1 MEIVLVETNIRY
13 TAVGA
18 FVIIFVLAIVFS
30 VIWLSS
36 GFSFNHYKI
45 YKVYMQESVSGLNVQ
60 SPVEYNGVDVG
71 SVRSIELDQ
80 KNPQLV
86 ELLLDIKDTTPIT
99 VGTVATLQTRGV
111 TGITF
116 MALKD
121 KSDNLTPLMVHKGDK
136 YPIIKTAP
144 SLFTRL
150 DTALNKLTDN
160 LHDVSVAIQKLL
172 DKQNL
177 KSIKETLI
185 NLRRVSHTLAIND
198 KKMTKILTNMS
209 KASEELAP
217 MMTST
222 TGTMRMLQMQTLPAT
237 YQVMENMNKITR
249 SFSELA
255 SELQQNPSVLIRGID
270 RQSTGPGDK

>member
-1 MEIVLVETNIRY
+1 METNVQY

-18 FVIIFVLAIVFS
+18 FVIVFIGAIVLS
-30 VIWLSS
+30 IIWLSS
-36 GFSFNHYKI
+36 GFSFNHYKV

-71 SVRSIELDQ
+71 NVKSIELDQ

-116 MALKD
+116 LALKD
-121 KSDNLTPLMVHKGDK
+121 RSDNLTPLKAHKGDP

-172 DKQNL
+172 DKQNR
-177 KSIKETLI
+177 KSIKEILI
-185 NLRRVSHTLAIND
+185 NLRRITRTLAAND
-198 KKMTKILTNMS
+198 KKMSNILTNMS
-209 KASEELAP
+209 KASEELTP

-222 TGTMRMLQMQTLPAT
+222 AGAMRMLQTQTLPAT
-237 YQVMENMNKITR
+237 YQVINNMNKITR

-255 SELQQNPSVLIRGID
+255 MELQQNPSIMIRGIE
-270 RQSTGPGDK
+270 RQSTGPGER

>member
-1 MEIVLVETNIRY
+1 MENNSHY
-13 TAVGA
+13 TAAGA
-18 FVIIFVLAIVFS
+18 FVIIFVAVTVLLI
-30 VIWLSS
+30 IWLSS
-36 GFSFNHYKI
+36 GFSFTQYKI

-60 SPVEYNGVDVG
+60 SPVEYNGVEVG
-71 SVRSIELDQ
+71 SVKSIELDH

-86 ELLLDIKDTTPIT
+86 ELLLDIKESTPIT

-121 KSDNLTPLMVHKGDK
+121 KSDNLTPLKVHKGDR

-172 DKQNL
+172 DKQNR
-177 KSIKETLI
+177 KSMKEILI
-185 NLRRVSHTLAIND
+185 NLRRITHTLAIND
-198 KKMTKILTNMS
+198 KKMTNILSNMS
-209 KASEELAP
+209 KASDQLTP

-222 TGTMRMLQMQTLPAT
+222 TGAMRMLQMQTLPAT
-237 YQVMENMNKITR
+237 YQVMNNMNKITR

-255 SELQQNPSVLIRGID
+255 SEIQQNPSIMIRGIE
-270 RQSTGPGDK
+270 RKSTGPGER